1 MIEDTGSSIVEPVDA
16 RTGVTGLHLVH
27 NQNLEALLFDRNLL
41 ELPFR
46 RVCLAS
52 SREFIRHIRDELDGA
67 DLAELTILSKGLI
80 YQLAEAVALEA
91 GRNLPANIVSTSRV
105 AVASDDATVE
115 VSYARFDAGGST
127 LLIGDTVA
135 SGATIVAALREYQ
148 RFHPVRRL
156 YVLSFAGAVN
166 GAARIADYC
175 AGSGIDCTMLF
186 GLAAFGLAENGFDLS
201 FLHPETVTRDT
212 YRERARR
219 QFDGRPV
226 SAVGWDFGSQAMAPE
241 KYRQLCWVEAGVWE
255 LHGSPALA
263 VARPPESMDVLAH
276 EAPAYARSGLQAVGN
291 DAARTADGRP
301 PKVTPPVASGSD
313 RAAVGVDDPGVG

>member
-1 MIEDTGSSIVEPVDA
+1 MIEDTETSAVEPLGT

-27 NQNLEALLFDRNLL
+27 NRHLETLLFDRNLTG
-41 ELPFR
+41 LPFR
-46 RVCLAS
+46 RACLAS
-52 SREFIRHIRDELDGA
+52 SREFVRHIRDELDGA
-67 DLAELTILSKGLI
+67 DIAELIVLSKGLV
-80 YQLAEAVALEA
+80 YQLAEAVALDA
-91 GRNLPANIVSTSRV
+91 GRNLPANLVSTSRV

-156 YVLSFAGAVN
+156 YVLSYAGALH

-175 AGSGIDCTMLF
+175 ADSGIECTMLF

-201 FLHPETVTRDT
+201 FLHPATVTRDA
-212 YRERARR
+212 YRERARQ
-219 QFDGRPV
+219 QFAGKPV

-241 KYRQLCWVEAGVWE
+241 KYRQLCWVEAGLWE

-263 VARPPESMDVLAH
+263 VAREPENMAALAH
-276 EAPAYARSGLQAVGN
+276 EAPAYADTKFQAPGN
-291 DAARTADGRP
+291 DAVRGAEAMADAR
-301 PKVTPPVASGSD
+301 ASSGD
-313 RAAVGVDDPGVG
+313 CAAVRVDDPGVR

>member
-1 MIEDTGSSIVEPVDA
+1 MIEDTGSSVIESIGS

-27 NQNLEALLFDRNLL
+27 NRHLEALLFDRNLTD
-41 ELPFR
+41 LPFR
-46 RVCLAS
+46 QACLAS
-52 SREFIRHIRDELDGA
+52 SREFVRHIRDELDGA
-67 DLAELTILSKGLI
+67 DLTELIILSKGLV
-80 YQLAEAVALEA
+80 YQLAEAVALDA
-91 GRNLPANIVSTSRV
+91 GRNLPANLVCTSRV

-135 SGATIVAALREYQ
+135 SGATIVAALREYR

-156 YVLSFAGAVN
+156 YVLSYAGALH

-175 AGSGIDCTMLF
+175 ASSGIECTMLF

-201 FLHPETVTRDT
+201 FLHPATVTRDA

-219 QFDGRPV
+219 QFAGKPV

-241 KYRQLCWVEAGVWE
+241 KYRQLCWVEAGLWD

-263 VARPPESMDVLAH
+263 VARAPENMEALAH
-276 EAPAYARSGLQAVGN
+276 EAPAYAGTTFQVPGN
-291 DAARTADGRP
+291 DVARSAETAADTRP
-301 PKVTPPVASGSD
+301 SSD
-313 RAAVGVDDPGVG
+313 DSAALGVDDPYVR